1 MVFLGRY
8 GVNLRRA
15 LVVCDEHIERES
27 REERTL
33 AVLSPYKKE
42 CLSKAPVSRRPLE
55 PPEKELYKCFLEKLE
70 RQRLAERPL
79 RLLAKPLDE
88 CNRPFADGLVEVIRR
103 ALVRRVHFRHEA
115 TIHGLY
121 SFARD
126 DFAGGNP
133 LPIFPDVVHYL
144 PDRAA
149 GFVIKLISSSPAD
162 FFSFSGSNATSWF
175 VRAEKDF
182 IVVL

>member
-1 MVFLGRY
+1 M
-8 GVNLRRA
+8 
-15 LVVCDEHIERES
+15 
-27 REERTL
+27 
-33 AVLSPYKKE
+33 
-42 CLSKAPVSRRPLE
+42 
-55 PPEKELYKCFLEKLE
+55 EKLE

-79 RLLAKPLDE
+79 RLLAKSLDE

-115 TIHGLY
+115 TVHGLY

>member
-1 MVFLGRY
+1 M
-8 GVNLRRA
+8 
-15 LVVCDEHIERES
+15 
-27 REERTL
+27 
-33 AVLSPYKKE
+33 
-42 CLSKAPVSRRPLE
+42 
-55 PPEKELYKCFLEKLE
+55 EKLE

-88 CNRPFADGLVEVIRR
+88 DNRPFADGLVEVIRR
-103 ALVRRVHFRHEA
+103 VLVRRVHFRHEA
-115 TIHGLY
+115 TVHGFY
-121 SFARD
+121 PSARD

>member
-1 MVFLGRY
+1 MNYVREYWERISSGEIVTSKRVKAVYGR
-8 GVNLRRA
+8 
-15 LVVCDEHIERES
+15 LVAEMDAADES
-27 REERTL
+27 
-33 AVLSPYKKE
+33 SPY
-42 CLSKAPVSRRPLE
+42 
-55 PPEKELYKCFLEKLE
+55 YF
-70 RQRLAERPL
+70 
-79 RLLAKPLDE
+79 D
-88 CNRPFADGLVEVIRR
+88 
-103 ALVRRVHFRHEA
+103 EA
-115 TIHGLY
+115 TVHGFY
-121 SFARD
+121 PSARD

-175 VRAEKDF
+175 VRAEKDL